1 MGNGSQPIAHS
12 AVRPDVRFG
21 SLADIC
27 AAKSDVRF
35 SPNSDRKSGFAHEVM
50 SALLPKADMCG
61 ATMDVRFGPE
71 ADITGVLFNYLVG
84 AKQGRRWNDDTK
96 CFCGLEIQDEFKS
109 GRRFDRCFRGIGS
122 QQYPGRH
129 NTLLSYNRMKAWSVR
144 HQSTIAG
151 EFSE

>member
-61 ATMDVRFGPE
+61 ATMDVRFGPI
-71 ADITGVLFNYLVG
+71 ADFCRVG
-84 AKQGRRWNDDTK
+84 GCADELAPLTQRRHRTVA
-96 CFCGLEIQDEFKS
+96 
-109 GRRFDRCFRGIGS
+109 
-122 QQYPGRH
+122 PG
-129 NTLLSYNRMKAWSVR
+129 M
-144 HQSTIAG
+144 
-151 EFSE
+151 